1 MALLAIPNQ
10 GISLVLSHLSMKMTK
25 ESQKKFSS
33 RSFHPIGLK
42 SFLESL
48 ETSKK
53 LYTHAF
59 GIILRRS
66 FKIAFQSLSR
76 RFKTSKMALLA
87 IPNQGISLV
96 PTHLPMKMTMKSPK
110 KI

>member
-1 MALLAIPNQ
+1 MALLAISNQ
-10 GISLVLSHLSMKMTK
+10 RISLVPSHLPMKMTMK
-25 ESQKKFSS
+25 STKKFSF

-87 IPNQGISLV
+87 IPNQGISSV
-96 PTHLPMKMTMKSPK
+96 PTHLPMKMSMRSLK